1 MVYKRDRMGKGK
13 AVPLLPSLGLL
24 EPFIVTFWFY
34 YWVLG
39 KWALFSDHFLLSRDE
54 DAGKGPFV

>member
-1 MVYKRDRMGKGK
+1 MGKGK

-39 KWALFSDHFLLSRDE
+39 KWALFSNHFLLSGDE